1 MEVEIYLNPIKD
13 ELQKRLARL
22 HIKITLKNVCK
33 NS

>member
-1 MEVEIYLNPIKD
+1 MEVVIYLNPTKD
-13 ELQKRLARL
+13 ELQKRPVQL